1 MGVFHMQPS
10 EIYNMDA
17 EDFHFFKV
25 HAIAYI
31 EAQNKAN
38 RG

>member
-1 MGVFHMQPS
+1 MQPT
-10 EIYNMDA
+10 EIYNLDA
-17 EDFHFFKV
+17 EDFNFFKE
-25 HAIAYI
+25 HAITYI